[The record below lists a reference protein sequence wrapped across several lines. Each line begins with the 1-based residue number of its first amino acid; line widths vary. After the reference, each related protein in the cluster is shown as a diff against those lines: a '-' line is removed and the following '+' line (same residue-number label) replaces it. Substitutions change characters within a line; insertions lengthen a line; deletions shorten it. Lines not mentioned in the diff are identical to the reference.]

1 MEINYRVHV
10 TPDRAFV
17 KISSK
22 ASYLNCEP
30 LRKFFEEQTK
40 AGQKRYIIDFKDCTS
55 MDSTFLGILVSVAL
69 KIRSNQNGG
78 SMVLLNLM
86 GRNLETVC
94 NLGIH
99 QITEVSSEQIKDIEH
114 LDELAQNATQSSVG
128 SNTVYQAHKALMNLN
143 DKNLKVFSDVVS
155 YLEQKKE
162 E

>member
-1 MEINYRVHV
+1 MDINYRVHV

-17 KISSK
+17 KVLNK

-30 LRKFFEEQTK
+30 LRFFFAEQGK
-40 AGQKRYIIDFKDCTS
+40 KGQKRSVIDFEDCSS

-69 KIRSNQNGG
+69 KIRSAADEG
-78 SMVLLNLM
+78 SISLLNLR

-99 QITEVSSEQIKDIEH
+99 QIANVSSDEVKDEVQLENLAIKPS
-114 LDELAQNATQSSVG
+114 QSNANPDTI
-128 SNTVYQAHKALMNLN
+128 YKAHKALMNLN
-143 DKNLKVFSDVVS
+143 EKNLKVFSDVVS

-162 E
+162 G